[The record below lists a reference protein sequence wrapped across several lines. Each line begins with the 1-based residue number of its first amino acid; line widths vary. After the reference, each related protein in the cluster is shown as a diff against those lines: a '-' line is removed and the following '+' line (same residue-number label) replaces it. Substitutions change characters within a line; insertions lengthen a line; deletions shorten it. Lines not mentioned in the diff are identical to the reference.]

1 MRLIEGT
8 RVMAV
13 EPLSLL
19 RLEKT
24 SLRQQALTAL
34 RRAITSGELPP
45 GMHLVETDLSEA
57 LHISRGTLR
66 EAMRQLQ
73 QEGLISVTGE
83 RGRLS
88 VRHLDA
94 KEIKDIFSVRAALES
109 LAARELCALPDRAA
123 AVAILRNAVT
133 EMERWAVANLEDRI
147 EADLKFHRTMC
158 QLTGNE
164 TLVHSWT
171 SLEGSI
177 RMSIMFAGVD
187 RAIKNMNATRHA
199 ELVDAIDSGDAD
211 TAETAV
217 RDHMTAAANVLVEG
231 AA

>member
-45 GMHLVETDLSEA
+45 GMHLVETDLSDA

-73 QEGLISVTGE
+73 QEGLISVTGD

>member
-1 MRLIEGT
+1 
-8 RVMAV
+8 
-13 EPLSLL
+13 
-19 RLEKT
+19 
-24 SLRQQALTAL
+24 
-34 RRAITSGELPP
+34 
-45 GMHLVETDLSEA
+45 
-57 LHISRGTLR
+57 
-66 EAMRQLQ
+66 
-73 QEGLISVTGE
+73 
-83 RGRLS
+83 
-88 VRHLDA
+88 
-94 KEIKDIFSVRAALES
+94 
-109 LAARELCALPDRAA
+109 
-123 AVAILRNAVT
+123 
-133 EMERWAVANLEDRI
+133 
-147 EADLKFHRTMC
+147 MC

-187 RAIKNMNATRHA
+187 RAIKNMDAKRHA

>member
-1 MRLIEGT
+1 
-8 RVMAV
+8 
-13 EPLSLL
+13 
-19 RLEKT
+19 
-24 SLRQQALTAL
+24 
-34 RRAITSGELPP
+34 
-45 GMHLVETDLSEA
+45 
-57 LHISRGTLR
+57 
-66 EAMRQLQ
+66 
-73 QEGLISVTGE
+73 
-83 RGRLS
+83 

>member
-1 MRLIEGT
+1 MG
-8 RVMAV
+8 
-13 EPLSLL
+13 
-19 RLEKT
+19 
-24 SLRQQALTAL
+24 
-34 RRAITSGELPP
+34 G
-45 GMHLVETDLSEA
+45 
-57 LHISRGTLR
+57 
-66 EAMRQLQ
+66 
-73 QEGLISVTGE
+73 
-83 RGRLS
+83 
-88 VRHLDA
+88 
-94 KEIKDIFSVRAALES
+94 
-109 LAARELCALPDRAA
+109 
-123 AVAILRNAVT
+123 
-133 EMERWAVANLEDRI
+133 ANLEDRI

-187 RAIKNMNATRHA
+187 RAIKNMNVTRHA
-199 ELVDAIDSGDAD
+199 EIVDAIDSGDAD